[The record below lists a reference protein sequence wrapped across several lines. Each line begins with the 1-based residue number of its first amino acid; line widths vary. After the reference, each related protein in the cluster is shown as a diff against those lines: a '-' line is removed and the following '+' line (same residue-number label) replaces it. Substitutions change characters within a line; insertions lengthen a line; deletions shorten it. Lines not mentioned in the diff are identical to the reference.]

1 MGKKLIENKKDKI
14 FVTSLGILG
23 FILITLTIIFIFVK
37 IENNKYIDEIT
48 AEKDSLNIEL
58 NTLSGEFKNL
68 ETDNDTL
75 KIKLEDEQ
83 EKIALMLEKMRVFRN
98 NSYAEISRYKKQVN
112 SLRTVLRSY
121 VVQIDS
127 LNKLNKAL
135 TAENLEVKKQMF
147 WAKDRANKLSEEK
160 AKMAKKLSIAA
171 TLEAIDF
178 TVYPI
183 NKKGRRIKKIRK
195 ATKLKAV
202 FSLQKNIT
210 AKRGVRKLYIRITRP
225 DETLLLSTE
234 KGKFKYQG
242 SNLEYTATRE
252 IEYEGELLEVALYW
266 KNDKTL
272 VKGNYKADLFSEN
285 NLISSTNFKL
295 K

>member
-75 KIKLEDEQ
+75 KVKLEDEQ

-171 TLEAIDF
+171 TLEAVDF

-183 NKKGRRIKKIRK
+183 NKKGRKIKKIRK

-210 AKRGVRKLYIRITRP
+210 AKRGVRKLYIRIRRP
-225 DETLLLSTE
+225 NETLLLSAE

-242 SNLEYTATRE
+242 SSLEYTATRE

-285 NLISSTNFKL
+285 NLISSTSFKL

>member
-75 KIKLEDEQ
+75 KVKLEDEQ

-171 TLEAIDF
+171 TLEAVDF

-183 NKKGRRIKKIRK
+183 NKKGRKIKKIRK

-210 AKRGVRKLYIRITRP
+210 AKRGVRKLYIRIRRP
-225 DETLLLSTE
+225 NETLLSSAE

-242 SNLEYTATRE
+242 SSLEYTATRE

-285 NLISSTNFKL
+285 NLISSTSFKL

>member
-75 KIKLEDEQ
+75 KVKLEDEQ

-171 TLEAIDF
+171 TLEAVDF

-183 NKKGRRIKKIRK
+183 NKKGRKIKKIRK

-210 AKRGVRKLYIRITRP
+210 AKRGVRKLYIRIRRP
-225 DETLLLSTE
+225 NETLLLSAE

-242 SNLEYTATRE
+242 ASLEYTATRE

-285 NLISSTNFKL
+285 NLISSTSFKL